1 MGRIFAKSALVAF
14 ASLVASLLLAYTV
27 VPTLGGV
34 VDGNAWLV
42 LAICP
47 MLIAWPASA
56 FAFLQ
61 AENLRNA
68 HQELARTHAQLSAA
82 HKRLEDKASRDNM
95 TGMLNRES
103 FFLSLDRTRPRSE
116 RGALLII
123 DADHFKKIND
133 GFGHLTGDAALVEI
147 AAAITR
153 AIRTGDV
160 LGRIGGEEFGAFLVG
175 ASDQEASRV
184 AERIRQEVEL
194 IRFQPVDERTIPLT
208 VSIGG
213 VSCPKGA
220 TISDLMRAAD
230 RRLYEAKNSGRNL
243 AIFRPEV
250 SAAA

>member
-1 MGRIFAKSALVAF
+1 MGRIFAKSFSVAIS
-14 ASLVASLLLAYTV
+14 SLVASLVLAYTV

-42 LAICP
+42 LTICP

-61 AENLRNA
+61 TDKLRSA
-68 HQELARTHAQLSAA
+68 HRDLARTHAQLADA
-82 HKRLEDKASRDNM
+82 HRRLEDKASRDNM

-103 FFLSLDRTRPRSE
+103 FFNGLDRSRAAAD

-133 GFGHLTGDAALVEI
+133 SFGHLTGDAALLEI
-147 AAAITR
+147 AAAISR
-153 AIRTGDV
+153 AIRTGDI

-175 ASDQEASRV
+175 ASDQEATRV
-184 AERIRQEVEL
+184 AERIRREVEL

-213 VSCPKGA
+213 TPCPTGA

-243 AIFRPEV
+243 AVFRAER
-250 SAAA
+250 SEAA